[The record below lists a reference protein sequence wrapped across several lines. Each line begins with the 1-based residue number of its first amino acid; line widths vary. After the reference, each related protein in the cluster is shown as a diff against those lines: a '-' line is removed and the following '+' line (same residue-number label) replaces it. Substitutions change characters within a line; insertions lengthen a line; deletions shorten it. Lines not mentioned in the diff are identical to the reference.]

1 MTAVS
6 LVMLESDNDGISVKE
21 HAISGVSYSPEGT
34 VDGIKQTAE
43 IINNPTGAVHDIA
56 AVSALCNDA
65 TIVGYND
72 NKAGRAFERIGEPTE
87 AALCVLAEKLGG
99 HYDGSV
105 PTTPQIR
112 ASANVNKWREMY
124 PRQATL
130 GKPLSHAQTL
140 LPFAIISR

>member
-65 TIVGYND
+65 TIVGYN